1 MDVKWV
7 PPSQLVGSHSGLR
20 NETDVPVLTLDGL
33 EKWLKDEEKSRVWKT
48 PDQVFSNILA
58 QVRERM
64 NS

>member
-1 MDVKWV
+1 MDVKWI
-7 PPSQLVGSHSGLR
+7 PENLACGSRSQYY
-20 NETDVPVLTLDGL
+20 NVPVLTLAAM
-33 EKWLKDEEKSRVWKT
+33 ETWLKDEEKSRVWKT